1 MVIQLNL
8 DYVRSYRGM
17 IVIAETAFGLIGA
30 LVTIAAGSDFWSLV
44 FWSTLIVSGTILS
57 LNIVNTCQALH
68 VQFSFLTK
76 VEFGYVAV
84 WALLYLIGTII
95 SFVPTFWT
103 GVAVIGYVELAIF
116 LLDGFLHFREYRSG
130 GGGGYAP
137 PADAET
143 GY

>member
-1 MVIQLNL
+1 MVFQLNL

-17 IVIAETAFGLIGA
+17 VVIAETAFGLIGA
-30 LVTIAAGSDFWSLV
+30 IVTIIAGTDFWSLV
-44 FWSTLIVSGTILS
+44 FWSTLTISGTILS

-68 VQFSFLTK
+68 AQYSFLAK

-95 SFVPTFWT
+95 SVVPTFWN

-116 LLDGFLHFREYRSG
+116 LLDGFLQFRGYRSG
-130 GGGGYAP
+130 GGGYPPPTNVEAGY
-137 PADAET
+137 
-143 GY
+143 